1 MLTTS
6 LQLVVAAYPLT
17 LTKDI
22 LMSNQY
28 NEAIIERIYDDVC
41 VMPRCEVLSEL
52 SLSPLYEGAIEM
64 VQDMLIDQRF
74 NTMPDYYN

>member
-1 MLTTS
+1 MHTTS
-6 LQLVVAAYPLT
+6 WLLVAVVYPLT

-52 SLSPLYEGAIEM
+52 SLSPLYEGDTEM
-64 VQDMLIDQRF
+64 VRDMLIDQRF
-74 NTMPDYYN
+74 DNRLDYYS

>member
-1 MLTTS
+1 
-6 LQLVVAAYPLT
+6 
-17 LTKDI
+17 
-22 LMSNQY
+22 MSNQY

-74 NTMPDYYN
+74 NTMPDYYI

>member
-1 MLTTS
+1 MHTTS
-6 LQLVVAAYPLT
+6 WLLVAVVYPLT

-41 VMPRCEVLSEL
+41 VMPRCAVLSEL
-52 SLSPLYEGAIEM
+52 SLSPLYEGDTEM
-64 VQDMLIDQRF
+64 VRDMLIDQRF
-74 NTMPDYYN
+74 DNRLDYYS

>member
-28 NEAIIERIYDDVC
+28 NEAIIERIYVDVC
-41 VMPRCEVLSEL
+41 VMPRCEILSEL

-74 NTMPDYYN
+74 NTMPDYYI